1 MQDYQTGPVLFVAI
15 VLIWPIVLA
24 FMGAY
29 KAFFAKSA
37 DE

>member
-1 MQDYQTGPVLFVAI
+1 MTDYQTGPVLFVAI

-24 FMGAY
+24 CMGAY

>member
-29 KAFFAKSA
+29 QAFFVKPA

>member
-24 FMGAY
+24 LLGAY
-29 KAFFAKSA
+29 KAFFAKSS
-37 DE
+37 EE